1 MKDLWAIRILR
12 WFCPAHL
19 LEEIEGDLLQKFAHD
34 VKLFGE
40 RKARRRLLWNVIRF
54 FRPGIL
60 LRNKLVLNFR
70 QMDILQ
76 NYWKVAVRVLTRSK
90 VFVAIILFGL
100 SVSLTACILI
110 ADYTRFEL
118 SYDKFFANSKS
129 IYRLQH
135 NRFIDNQLL
144 YKKAMNFPEVGIA
157 LQEYFPEVK
166 SVARLFP
173 VSTNIEPVFVATT
186 SDGERISF
194 SEPDSFLADN
204 TFCQIFDLKF
214 IYGDRATALNGES
227 KVILSSSTAMRY
239 FKRLDVVGE
248 VLTSSIGMGAFTI
261 TGVFEDLPGNS
272 HFKFDMLQSW
282 FNVYEE
288 RSLFTWDGFYTY
300 VLFDSPEDM
309 QRVSARLSDFAKSYT
324 GEYYKTRPGASSQF
338 ELQPLEGIHLDSHLE
353 GELQPNGNRRIVY
366 GLFVVAIFIMVIAVI
381 NYVNLSTSRAL
392 QRIKEMG
399 IRKTIGS
406 TAIQL
411 SAQFLMESMILITV
425 SIGMALTAAWL
436 LMPWFNTSFESQ
448 ITLQLY
454 QQPMFWLTLVGVAL
468 LVSVLG
474 GFYPVFVLTRL
485 NPREA
490 LKGMLVKHQRP
501 RLQTGLVT
509 IQFSISLILITGTF
523 VLFRQIEF
531 MQNKDLGF
539 GIARKLVVKVLPG
552 VSEEMDS
559 VFNIRL
565 NSVKSEVAMNGI
577 SLQATVSSS
586 IPGRKNE
593 WRGSTRVT
601 GAASDEVVRCNLTR
615 VDEKFLETFD
625 LYLLAGRN
633 YSSSLGNQSSVIVT
647 AETVKQLKLGTPEE
661 VLGTKIELFGTREII
676 GVVESFH
683 EAGLHDPLFPSAYI
697 TGAGYMKF
705 LTLSLNGENLPEK
718 IDQIKKIWQVHFP
731 DKPFQYFFLNDFFN
745 KQYQSDILMNRSV
758 SVFSWVAIVIACLG
772 LFSLSLH
779 TIHRKT
785 KEIGIKK
792 ILGAGVGYLTRELC
806 SHFMTPIGV
815 GAIISLPLSYYLV
828 DWWLAQ
834 YAYRIDISAILF
846 VGPFLL
852 LVMIGFATVVFQSL
866 RASRKNPVESLKWE

>member
-1 MKDLWAIRILR
+1 
-12 WFCPAHL
+12 
-19 LEEIEGDLLQKFAHD
+19 
-34 VKLFGE
+34 
-40 RKARRRLLWNVIRF
+40 
-54 FRPGIL
+54 
-60 LRNKLVLNFR
+60 
-70 QMDILQ
+70 MDILQ

-425 SIGMALTAAWL
+425 SIGMA
-436 LMPWFNTSFESQ
+436 
-448 ITLQLY
+448 
-454 QQPMFWLTLVGVAL
+454 
-468 LVSVLG
+468 
-474 GFYPVFVLTRL
+474 
-485 NPREA
+485 
-490 LKGMLVKHQRP
+490 
-501 RLQTGLVT
+501 
-509 IQFSISLILITGTF
+509 
-523 VLFRQIEF
+523 
-531 MQNKDLGF
+531 
-539 GIARKLVVKVLPG
+539 
-552 VSEEMDS
+552 
-559 VFNIRL
+559 
-565 NSVKSEVAMNGI
+565 
-577 SLQATVSSS
+577 
-586 IPGRKNE
+586 
-593 WRGSTRVT
+593 
-601 GAASDEVVRCNLTR
+601 
-615 VDEKFLETFD
+615 
-625 LYLLAGRN
+625 
-633 YSSSLGNQSSVIVT
+633 
-647 AETVKQLKLGTPEE
+647 
-661 VLGTKIELFGTREII
+661 
-676 GVVESFH
+676 
-683 EAGLHDPLFPSAYI
+683 
-697 TGAGYMKF
+697 
-705 LTLSLNGENLPEK
+705 
-718 IDQIKKIWQVHFP
+718 
-731 DKPFQYFFLNDFFN
+731 
-745 KQYQSDILMNRSV
+745 
-758 SVFSWVAIVIACLG
+758 
-772 LFSLSLH
+772 
-779 TIHRKT
+779 
-785 KEIGIKK
+785 
-792 ILGAGVGYLTRELC
+792 
-806 SHFMTPIGV
+806 
-815 GAIISLPLSYYLV
+815 
-828 DWWLAQ
+828 
-834 YAYRIDISAILF
+834 
-846 VGPFLL
+846 
-852 LVMIGFATVVFQSL
+852 
-866 RASRKNPVESLKWE
+866 

>member
-19 LEEIEGDLLQKFAHD
+19 LEEIEGDLLQKFGHD

-40 RKARRRLLWNVIRF
+40 RKAKRRLLWNVIRF

-338 ELQPLEGIHLDSHLE
+338 ELQPLEGIHLNSHLE

-411 SAQFLMESMILITV
+411 SA
-425 SIGMALTAAWL
+425 
-436 LMPWFNTSFESQ
+436 
-448 ITLQLY
+448 
-454 QQPMFWLTLVGVAL
+454 
-468 LVSVLG
+468 
-474 GFYPVFVLTRL
+474 
-485 NPREA
+485 
-490 LKGMLVKHQRP
+490 
-501 RLQTGLVT
+501 
-509 IQFSISLILITGTF
+509 
-523 VLFRQIEF
+523 
-531 MQNKDLGF
+531 
-539 GIARKLVVKVLPG
+539 
-552 VSEEMDS
+552 
-559 VFNIRL
+559 
-565 NSVKSEVAMNGI
+565 
-577 SLQATVSSS
+577 
-586 IPGRKNE
+586 
-593 WRGSTRVT
+593 
-601 GAASDEVVRCNLTR
+601 
-615 VDEKFLETFD
+615 
-625 LYLLAGRN
+625 
-633 YSSSLGNQSSVIVT
+633 
-647 AETVKQLKLGTPEE
+647 
-661 VLGTKIELFGTREII
+661 
-676 GVVESFH
+676 
-683 EAGLHDPLFPSAYI
+683 
-697 TGAGYMKF
+697 
-705 LTLSLNGENLPEK
+705 
-718 IDQIKKIWQVHFP
+718 
-731 DKPFQYFFLNDFFN
+731 
-745 KQYQSDILMNRSV
+745 
-758 SVFSWVAIVIACLG
+758 
-772 LFSLSLH
+772 
-779 TIHRKT
+779 
-785 KEIGIKK
+785 
-792 ILGAGVGYLTRELC
+792 
-806 SHFMTPIGV
+806 
-815 GAIISLPLSYYLV
+815 
-828 DWWLAQ
+828 
-834 YAYRIDISAILF
+834 
-846 VGPFLL
+846 
-852 LVMIGFATVVFQSL
+852 
-866 RASRKNPVESLKWE
+866 